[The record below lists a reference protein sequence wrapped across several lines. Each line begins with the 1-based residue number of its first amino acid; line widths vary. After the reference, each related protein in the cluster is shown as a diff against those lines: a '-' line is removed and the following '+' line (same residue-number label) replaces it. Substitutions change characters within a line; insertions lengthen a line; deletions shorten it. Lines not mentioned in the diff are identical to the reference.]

1 MSEVCDRLR
10 RARAVFP
17 AQLTP
22 AFDWALHEAIE
33 ADYRAAVASDAV
45 QSGIPPIYPTIVRL
59 LANAGR
65 EGDPNA

>member
-10 RARAVFP
+10 RARGTYPP
-17 AQLTP
+17 ALTP
-22 AFDWALHEAIE
+22 AFDWALHEAVE

-45 QSGIPPIYPTIVRL
+45 QSGIPPVYPTIVRL

-65 EGDPNA
+65 EGDHDA